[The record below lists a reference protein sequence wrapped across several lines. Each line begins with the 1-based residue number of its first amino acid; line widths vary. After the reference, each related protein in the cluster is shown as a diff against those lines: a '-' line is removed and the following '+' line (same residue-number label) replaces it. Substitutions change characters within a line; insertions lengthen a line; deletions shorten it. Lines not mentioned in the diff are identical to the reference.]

1 MYMAELIS
9 MNFRLL
15 ILHKMKVLANCN
27 QPDNLSGVVVQ
38 TSLQWLVLKNSGIDF
53 LCCQF
58 IGSV

>member
-1 MYMAELIS
+1 MYMAKLIS

-27 QPDNLSGVVVQ
+27 QPDGVVVQ
-38 TSLQWLVLKNSGIDF
+38 TSLQWLVLKNNGIDF